1 MNTFPPLSRSF
12 RLPVGVE
19 LMDRIVKLMG
29 RFWEE
34 EWGYLIPE
42 YQRKCYMIECTNIKI
57 LRVLSAVHKISVY
70 LFISFFAFPVILFT
84 VYICL
89 INSCNSFSPLLE
101 LCSVLQR

>member
-29 RFWEE
+29 RFREE

-57 LRVLSAVHKISVY
+57 LRVLSAVHRISVY
-70 LFISFFAFPVILFT
+70 LFIYFVFCFP
-84 VYICL
+84 
-89 INSCNSFSPLLE
+89 SNSFYCIHLFDKLM
-101 LCSVLQR
+101 

>member
-29 RFWEE
+29 RFREE

-42 YQRKCYMIECTNIKI
+42 YQRKCYMIECTNIKSPFSSSQN
-57 LRVLSAVHKISVY
+57 LC
-70 LFISFFAFPVILFT
+70 LFIYFVFCFP
-84 VYICL
+84 
-89 INSCNSFSPLLE
+89 SNSFYCIHLFDKLM
-101 LCSVLQR
+101 